1 MHNYSKIC
9 VHAWLEF
16 SNEELDRCN
25 FDYDYIEEALEPS
38 ENQLYNLLSHWLQRY
53 PGDKRGSTNFA
64 TYTQLKTALIN
75 AGLGAVA
82 RDLPSYED
90 IRTYKEKTS

>member
-1 MHNYSKIC
+1 MEGSRIC
-9 VHAWLEF
+9 I
-16 SNEELDRCN
+16 NEELSN
-25 FDYDYIEEALEPS
+25 FDYDYIEDAYPHCYQPA
-38 ENQLYNLLSHWLQRY
+38 ENQLYKLLSHWLQQH
-53 PGDKRGSTNFA
+53 PGDERGSTSFA

-90 IRTYKEKTS
+90 ILTKKRQV